1 MEEYWDVGIDILRE
15 VCEELFSLLKGL
27 EEVARKI
34 DICLRFLGRENINI
48 FEK

>member
-1 MEEYWDVGIDILRE
+1 MEEHWDAGTEILRE
-15 VCEELFSLLKGL
+15 VCEELLSPLKGL

-34 DICLRFLGRENINI
+34 DICLRPSGRENINT